1 MSVHVARQIFHT
13 AEREA
18 AQRASLRCAVGAAR
32 ASLPTNTQKAWGRA
46 RLREDCLGLALG
58 AEVALEALAEARGV
72 VADATAGAVAAKVV
86 ALAEE
91 DVRAGGALLEGA
103 VRAAGAEV
111 ADAADVLVGVP
122 RGGVGLGG
130 LVRELL
136 LLDAAATVVAVARAQ
151 GALSRLAV
159 VAVEALALA
168 GLAVAG
174 ALVGALGGDVRDAV
188 GGGGVGPRG
197 GLGARALGAVVLRPG
212 GVRVLRAR
220 VARALVVLA
229 ARAVAGA
236 AVRAV
241 GGDGDEADEE
251 EGGAH
256 HRGEKVT
263 I

>member
-1 MSVHVARQIFHT
+1 MGQQRYDRDENLSVAKP
-13 AEREA
+13 
-18 AQRASLRCAVGAAR
+18 RCACMPWAKTAYGMLRKCTDRRPA
-32 ASLPTNTQKAWGRA
+32 
-46 RLREDCLGLALG
+46 LREDGLRLALG
-58 AEVALEALAEARGV
+58 AEVALEALAEARG
-72 VADATAGAVAAKVV
+72 AVAAEVV
-86 ALAEE
+86 ALAKQN
-91 DVRAGGALLEGA
+91 VAAGRALLKRA
-103 VRAAGAEV
+103 VRTTGAEITN
-111 ADAADVLVGVP
+111 AADVLVGVP

-136 LLDAAATVVAVARAQ
+136 LLDAAAAVVAVARAR
-151 GALSRLAV
+151 GTLAGLAV

-168 GLAVAG
+168 CLAIAG
-174 ALVGALGGDVRDAV
+174 ALVRALGGDVRDAV
-188 GGGGVGPRG
+188 GGGGIGPRG

-212 GVRVLRAR
+212 GVRILRAR

-256 HRGEKVT
+256 HRRKKVAGV
-263 I
+263 

>member
-46 RLREDCLGLALG
+46 RLREDGLGLALG

-72 VADATAGAVAAKVV
+72 VADATAGAVAAEVV

-91 DVRAGGALLEGA
+91 DVGAGGALLEGA
-103 VRAAGAEV
+103 VRAARAEV

-136 LLDAAATVVAVARAQ
+136 LLDAAAAVVAVARAQ

-174 ALVGALGGDVRDAV
+174 AAVRALLARV
-188 GGGGVGPRG
+188 GGVVARGVVDPGVGLR
-197 GLGARALGAVVLRPG
+197 ARALGAVVLRPR
-212 GVRVLRAR
+212 GVVVLRAR

-236 AVRAV
+236 AVGAV
-241 GGDGDEADEE
+241 SGDERQGGEEDEDSL
-251 EGGAH
+251 
-256 HRGEKVT
+256 HR
-263 I
+263 

>member
-1 MSVHVARQIFHT
+1 VFTSIDKT
-13 AEREA
+13 EAEWQVRHL
-18 AQRASLRCAVGAAR
+18 SSGPDLH
-32 ASLPTNTQKAWGRA
+32 
-46 RLREDCLGLALG
+46 LREDGLGLAAG
-58 AEVALEALAEARGV
+58 AEVALEALAEAGRV
-72 VADATAGAVAAKVV
+72 VADATAGAVAAEVV

-91 DVRAGGALLEGA
+91 HVRAGGALLEGA

-136 LLDAAATVVAVARAQ
+136 LLDAAAAVVAVARAERTLA
-151 GALSRLAV
+151 GLAV

-174 ALVGALGGDVRDAV
+174 ALVGALGGNVRHAV

-197 GLGARALGAVVLRPG
+197 GLGARALGAVVLRPR

-236 AVRAV
+236 AVGAV
-241 GGDGDEADEE
+241 GGDGDEAAEDDA
-251 EGGAH
+251 GGLHGGRKRNCGRRRSGKERSA
-256 HRGEKVT
+256 GSSV
-263 I
+263 

>member
-1 MSVHVARQIFHT
+1 MSCTVR
-13 AEREA
+13 R
-18 AQRASLRCAVGAAR
+18 S
-32 ASLPTNTQKAWGRA
+32 A
-46 RLREDCLGLALG
+46 RLRENGLGLALS
-58 AEVALEALAEARGV
+58 AEVALEALAEARRV
-72 VADATAGAVAAKVV
+72 VADAAAGAIAAKVV
-86 ALAEE
+86 ALAKE
-91 DVRAGGALLEGA
+91 DVAAGGALLERA

-111 ADAADVLVGVP
+111 ADAANVLVGVP

-130 LVRELL
+130 LVCELL
-136 LLDAAATVVAVARAQ
+136 LLDAAAAVVAVARAQ
-151 GALSRLAV
+151 GTLAGLAI
-159 VAVEALALA
+159 VAVEALALT

-212 GVRVLRAR
+212 GVRVLGTR

-241 GGDGDEADEE
+241 RADGDEAAEE
-251 EGGAH
+251 EAGSLH
-256 HRGEKVT
+256 LVE
-263 I
+263 

>member
-1 MSVHVARQIFHT
+1 MSCTWR
-13 AEREA
+13 R
-18 AQRASLRCAVGAAR
+18 S
-32 ASLPTNTQKAWGRA
+32 A
-46 RLREDCLGLALG
+46 RLREDGLGLAPG
-58 AEVALEALAEARGV
+58 AEVALEALAEAGGV
-72 VADATAGAVAAKVV
+72 VTDATAGAVAAEVV

-91 DVRAGGALLEGA
+91 DVGAGGAFFERA
-103 VRAAGAEV
+103 VRATSAKV
-111 ADAADVLVGVP
+111 ADAADVLEGVP

-130 LVRELL
+130 LVGELL
-136 LLDAAATVVAVARAQ
+136 LLDAAAAVVAVARAQ
-151 GALSRLAV
+151 RTLAGLAV

-256 HRGEKVT
+256 HRRKKVAG
-263 I
+263 

>member
-1 MSVHVARQIFHT
+1 MGQQRYDRDENLSVAKP
-13 AEREA
+13 
-18 AQRASLRCAVGAAR
+18 RCACMPWAKTAHGMLRKCTDRRPA
-32 ASLPTNTQKAWGRA
+32 
-46 RLREDCLGLALG
+46 LREDGLRLALG
-58 AEVALEALAEARGV
+58 AEVALEALAEARRV
-72 VADATAGAVAAKVV
+72 VADATAGAVAAEVV
-86 ALAEE
+86 ALAKQ
-91 DVRAGGALLEGA
+91 DVAAGRALLKRA
-103 VRAAGAEV
+103 VRTTGAEV
-111 ADAADVLVGVP
+111 TNAADVLVGVP

-136 LLDAAATVVAVARAQ
+136 LLDAAAAVVAVARAQ
-151 GALSRLAV
+151 GTLAGLAI
-159 VAVEALALA
+159 VAVEALALT

-212 GVRVLRAR
+212 GVRVLGTR

-241 GGDGDEADEE
+241 RADGDEAAEE
-251 EGGAH
+251 EAGSLH
-256 HRGEKVT
+256 LVE
-263 I
+263 